1 MIYFKIYIDK
11 QHVINLFNVCI
22 ITFNAVYN
30 FNFKTSLVSM
40 HGDILHHHQIFGL
53 LTCSSKMKL
62 NRKN

>member
-40 HGDILHHHQIFGL
+40 HGDILHHHQIL
-53 LTCSSKMKL
+53 ASSLGSLHAHLK
-62 NRKN
+62 